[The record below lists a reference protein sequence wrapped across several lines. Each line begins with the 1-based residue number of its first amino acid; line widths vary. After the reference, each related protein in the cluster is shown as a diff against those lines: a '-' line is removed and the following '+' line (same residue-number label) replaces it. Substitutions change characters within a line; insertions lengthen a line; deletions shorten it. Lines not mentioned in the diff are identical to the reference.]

1 MFRAEHAWPGLGSCC
16 ARPHVRV
23 DGDALNKAIALA
35 GILLKKPVLPDQPTD
50 ISRVV
55 LDDVGY
61 QSCPTSQPTYPGSC
75 STMSGIGT
83 PRYLPRGMTAQ
94 GCCCRTANRTGIRAK
109 RHPPSSS
116 RHKTL

>member
-55 LDDVGY
+55 LDDVGDRNATIFAQRHDRAGLLLPY
-61 QSCPTSQPTYPGSC
+61 CQPHRNSSKKASSIKLTPQDPAHRRALATRGK
-75 STMSGIGT
+75 STAG
-83 PRYLPRGMTAQ
+83 
-94 GCCCRTANRTGIRAK
+94 AK
-109 RHPPSSS
+109 FSS
-116 RHKTL
+116 